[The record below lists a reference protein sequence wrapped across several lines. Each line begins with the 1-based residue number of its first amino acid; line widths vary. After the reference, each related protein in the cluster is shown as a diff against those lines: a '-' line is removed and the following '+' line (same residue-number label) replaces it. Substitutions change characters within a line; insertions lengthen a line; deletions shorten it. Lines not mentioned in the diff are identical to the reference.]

1 MRFLAYI
8 LGALYFI
15 APFDLIP
22 DFLGL
27 FGRIDDLLLILGIV
41 YYFRKYF
48 AQNQSFL
55 GNSANFKKT
64 TTDSG
69 SSSSNLSKE
78 ACYQVLEISQETSK
92 AEITKQY
99 KKLMSQYH
107 PDKVDHLGIELKTLA
122 KEKTILIQRAY
133 EKLNES

>member
-15 APFDLIP
+15 APYDIIP

-27 FGRIDDLLLILGIV
+27 VGRFDDLLLIAGLV
-41 YYFRKYF
+41 YYFRKNR
-48 AQNQSFL
+48 AQAQSVF
-55 GNSANFKKT
+55 SA
-64 TTDSG
+64 
-69 SSSSNLSKE
+69 SNLSGE
-78 ACYQVLEISQETSK
+78 DPYQVLEIAQGISK
-92 AEITKQY
+92 EEITKQY

-107 PDKVDHLGIELKTLA
+107 PDKVAHLGPELKSLA
-122 KEKTILIQRAY
+122 QEKTIQIKKAY